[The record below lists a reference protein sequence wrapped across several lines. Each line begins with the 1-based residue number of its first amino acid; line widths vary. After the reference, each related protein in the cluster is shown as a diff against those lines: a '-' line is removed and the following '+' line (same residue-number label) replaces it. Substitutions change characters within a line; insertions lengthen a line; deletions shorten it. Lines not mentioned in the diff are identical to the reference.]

1 MKLNSNF
8 YAIIPFNEIFNSLR
22 GCSMFRLVGNVGMI
36 VLNAPRSNF
45 NVGDNPRPGGNFDI
59 LLGILATLV

>member
-1 MKLNSNF
+1 
-8 YAIIPFNEIFNSLR
+8 
-22 GCSMFRLVGNVGMI
+22 MFRLVGNVGMI